1 MRRLLPSPS
10 LSTSSYAAT
19 AALPPVLSGLTLS
32 LSVRVAQPTLVDL
45 SGLPQP
51 PASEGLEGVSVVPAL
66 QDPSAAGTKTMA
78 FSQCEDSNG
87 LSVRLPCLT

>member
-1 MRRLLPSPS
+1 M
-10 LSTSSYAAT
+10 
-19 AALPPVLSGLTLS
+19 
-32 LSVRVAQPTLVDL
+32 RVAQPTLVDL